1 MQMHVNEEGVE
12 TPIEELRLQLQAFAR
27 QFDTLNDGHDV
38 DGEMLSG
45 SSRRALLILLDCHDM
60 DRAPMLTDLVD
71 LLSIDKSNVTRLC
84 QKLEAAEY
92 IEIRRDQS
100 DRRIKRVRL
109 SQQGLRL
116 ARQVN
121 RASYDRF
128 EELFSSI
135 PTSAR
140 TQVLQSIHLLNAA
153 LATLDA

>member
-1 MQMHVNEEGVE
+1 MTEKVVD
-12 TPIEELRLQLQAFAR
+12 TPVEELRAQLQTFAR
-27 QFDTLNDGHDV
+27 QFDTLNDAHDI
-38 DGEMLSG
+38 DGEVLSG
-45 SSRRALLILLDCHDM
+45 SCRRALLILLDCHDL

-71 LLSIDKSNVTRLC
+71 LLGIDKSNVTRLC
-84 QKLEAAEY
+84 QKLEAAQY

-128 EELFSSI
+128 EELLSSI
-135 PTSAR
+135 PTDAR
-140 TQVLQSIHLLNAA
+140 NQVLRSIGLLN
-153 LATLDA
+153 DAIANVHT